1 MKKQLIPLFV
11 LTSLMA
17 VSCTTTGVVNSSAGN
32 PDPSAA
38 SNNKS
43 EKSSEYSSL
52 FNQNNGNANLIK
64 AVPQPARV
72 DYSDLMSEEFQ

>member
-17 VSCTTTGVVNSSAGN
+17 VSCTTTRVVNSSAGN
-32 PDPSAA
+32 PDPSAG

-43 EKSSEYSSL
+43 EK
-52 FNQNNGNANLIK
+52 
-64 AVPQPARV
+64 R
-72 DYSDLMSEEFQ
+72 